1 MRYKRLLEERRSC
14 RSFKEEVIDSIH
26 IAELFTYG
34 HHIKRLDDTI
44 QARFVY
50 IDKGFLKGHILSG
63 RVGYNGFLISAPHYV
78 ALVSEEKNNYMQ
90 NAGYMMEEFLLKTV
104 ELGLAS
110 CWLTIIKEEEELKKE
125 LDIKATGKLVAIA
138 ALGYPKVPLPY
149 TPKDTS
155 YRESIS
161 NFIYIGAWDQK
172 PSHEELEAR
181 GLVDIFL
188 NLRKA
193 PSWKNHQPWRFIIRQ
208 DEILLCVGGAE
219 AVYKHNDI
227 DAGIMMLYMENIF
240 KESGINAEWKRNTSE
255 SQYSTCNIPVDYNL
269 IGVLKV

>member
-1 MRYKRLLEERRSC
+1 MRYKSLLEERRSC
-14 RSFKEEVIDSIH
+14 RSFKEEVIDSVH

-44 QARFVY
+44 YARFVY
-50 IDKGFLKGHILSG
+50 IDKGLMKGHILSG

-90 NAGYMMEEFLLKTV
+90 NAGYMMEEFLLKTL

-110 CWLTIIKEEEELKKE
+110 CWLTINNEEEELKRE
-125 LDIKATGKLVAIA
+125 LDIKATGKIVAIA
-138 ALGYPKVPLPY
+138 ALGYPKIPLPY

-161 NFIYIGAWDQK
+161 NFIYIEAWGQK
-172 PSHEELEAR
+172 PDQVELETR
-181 GLVDIFL
+181 GLLDILL

-219 AVYKHNDI
+219 VEERQNDI

-240 KESGINAEWKRNTSE
+240 KESGINAKWKGNFSSSEYNT
-255 SQYSTCNIPVDYNL
+255 CKIPAEFNL
-269 IGVLKV
+269 IGVLKI